1 MPLYSPTNYSSK
13 LISQYI
19 LALPLYIEPQPPL
32 TRNQCW
38 SYLNNFAYISLK
50 DQKSNKRIL
59 EAYNKTY
66 YIRSNT
72 FSPYNCCIRTK
83 SGSYV
88 EVSFSILNRL
98 LLLTLG
104 FNSLGPSSDMPLT
117 SLTIILP
124 GHSLILV
131 LMLNNQVE
139 FKIILQLSIPPTIPS
154 KLASNA

>member
-1 MPLYSPTNYSSK
+1 MPLRSPANYSSK
-13 LISQYI
+13 PISQRI
-19 LALPLYIEPQPPL
+19 LALPLHIEPQPPL

-38 SYLNNFAYISLK
+38 SCLNDFTYISLK

-59 EAYNKTY
+59 EACNKIY
-66 YIRSNT
+66 YVRSNT
-72 FSPYNCCIRTK
+72 FSPYNRCMRTK

-88 EVSFSILNRL
+88 KVSFSILNRL

-104 FNSLGPSSDMPLT
+104 FNSLGLSSDVPLI

-124 GHSLILV
+124 GRSLILV

-139 FKIILQLSIPPTIPS
+139 FKITLQLSIPPIIPS